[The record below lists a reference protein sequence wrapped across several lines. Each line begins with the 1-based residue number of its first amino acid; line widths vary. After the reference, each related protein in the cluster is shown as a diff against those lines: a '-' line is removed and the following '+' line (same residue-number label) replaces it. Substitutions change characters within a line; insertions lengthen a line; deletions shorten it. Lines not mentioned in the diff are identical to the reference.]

1 MGIVNSFMGAADTET
16 VSASTT
22 TAPFTLGYESN
33 DVLITVDADVVAFFV
48 FSDTAAPTA
57 TVAAATHHMGKGTAV
72 FSKPRG
78 QRYGAVILASGAAN
92 VYITP
97 GNGV

>member
-1 MGIVNSFMGAADTET
+1 MGVVNSFSGCGDTET
-16 VSASTT
+16 VNATSSSVQ
-22 TAPFTLGYESN
+22 FTLGYESN
-33 DVLITVDADVVAFFV
+33 DVLITVDSDVVAFFV
-48 FSDTAAPTA
+48 FDDSAATA
-57 TVAAATHHMGKGTAV
+57 TIATATHHMGKGTAV

-78 QRYGAVILASGAAN
+78 YTHGAVILASGTAK